1 MLGGVVT
8 HQNTMT
14 KQTSP
19 DLTSVRT
26 LIPSTS
32 KLARHFGLSLSAIYR
47 WIEVNR
53 IPGAHIVRVAQ
64 FYDVEIVDLLHLTGS
79 EKAHMSK
86 ALVKSKAVLPA
97 LLEVYR
103 GAKTLEAACEE
114 VGIPVVSGKLIMM
127 HWGDELPT
135 LYTTLTQLHEKRISL
150 EMAMHRLNV
159 TKNSLHDLRRKYG
172 FAPRAQEGY
181 TPKVRSPQKR
191 VAKWQEVKPLA
202 LQVIAGR
209 MTAVELASA
218 EGTPSYRT
226 IFRYVEKLTHLKLN
240 DLTHWPEAFRAALA
254 YELEHDT
261 TKYAEKWVKFAE
273 EQRLILRKVAK
284 YPAQPKDWK
293 VIPLK
298 RLLVAVLL
306 GEKTLAEVAEAKG
319 GDPKVFENLFTSDLR
334 PLDLTFAEV
343 HGMSVSHQV
352 ALSELLL
359 AVLDRRRK
367 LPVTEVP
374 ND

>member
-1 MLGGVVT
+1 
-8 HQNTMT
+8 MT

-32 KLARHFGLSLSAIYR
+32 KLARHLGLSLSAIYR

-64 FYDVEIVDLLHLTGS
+64 FYDVEIADLLHLTGS
-79 EKAHMSK
+79 EKAHTSK
-86 ALVKSKAVLPA
+86 ALVKSKTVLPA

-103 GAKTLEAACEE
+103 GAKTLDAACAE
-114 VGIPVVSGKLIMM
+114 VGIPLVSGKLIMM

-150 EMAMHRLNV
+150 DMACSRLKI
-159 TKNSLHDLRRKYG
+159 TKVSLYDLRRKYG

-181 TPKVRSPQKR
+181 APKERNPQKR
-191 VAKWQEVKPLA
+191 ATKWQEVRLLA

-209 MTAVELASA
+209 MTAAELAKTPGA
-218 EGTPSYRT
+218 PSYRM
-226 IFRYVEKLTHLKLN
+226 IFRYIEKVSPLKLQV
-240 DLTHWPEAFRAALA
+240 LTHWPEAFRAAFA
-254 YELEHDT
+254 HELEHDT

-284 YPAQPKDWK
+284 YPPTPKNWK
-293 VIPLK
+293 EVPLK

-306 GEKTLAEVAEAKG
+306 GEKTLDEVAGAKG
-319 GDPKVFENLFTSDLR
+319 GDPKVFETLFTSDLR
-334 PLDLTFAEV
+334 PLGLTFGEV
-343 HGMSVSHQV
+343 QGMSMSHQV

-359 AVLDRRRK
+359 AVLDRKRRFV
-367 LPVTEVP
+367 PSEVIH
-374 ND
+374 D